1 MSDLG
6 WTPVT
11 KGLPKDLEEVI
22 VTWVNTNPESYYSD
36 IEGIPFSGAA
46 VFYDDNWYWY
56 SDLTQDI
63 LAEYGR
69 CENMLIEHDKYVGK
83 TDVGFLF
90 CRRGFRASEKLEET
104 EEYQKAWKEMCDVL
118 YAIIRGEN

>member
-1 MSDLG
+1 MSNLE

-56 SDLTQDI
+56 SELTQAI
-63 LAEYGR
+63 LWRYGK
-69 CENMLIEHDKYVGK
+69 CKDMLIDDAIKITAWMPLPEPYK
-83 TDVGFLF
+83 
-90 CRRGFRASEKLEET
+90 EENN
-104 EEYQKAWKEMCDVL
+104 E
-118 YAIIRGEN
+118 

>member
-1 MSDLG
+1 MSNLG

-22 VTWVNTNPESYYSD
+22 VTWVNTDPDTCYSD

-46 VFYDDNWYWY
+46 VFYKKNWYWY
-56 SDLTQDI
+56 SNITQEI

-69 CENMLIEHDKYVGK
+69 CEKMLIDDAIKITAWMPLPEPYK
-83 TDVGFLF
+83 
-90 CRRGFRASEKLEET
+90 EENN
-104 EEYQKAWKEMCDVL
+104 E
-118 YAIIRGEN
+118 

>member
-22 VTWVNTNPESYYSD
+22 VTWVNTNPEPYYSD

-46 VFYDDNWYWY
+46 VFYNGDWYWY
-56 SDLTQDI
+56 SNITQDI

-69 CENMLIEHDKYVGK
+69 CENMLIDDAIKITAWMSFPEPYKEENSDGR
-83 TDVGFLF
+83 TD
-90 CRRGFRASEKLEET
+90 
-104 EEYQKAWKEMCDVL
+104 
-118 YAIIRGEN
+118 

>member
-1 MSDLG
+1 MSEK
-6 WTPVT
+6 WIPVT
-11 KGLPKDLEEVI
+11 ERLPKDLEEVN

-69 CENMLIEHDKYVGK
+69 CENMLIDDAIKI
-83 TDVGFLF
+83 T
-90 CRRGFRASEKLEET
+90 
-104 EEYQKAWKEMCDVL
+104 AWMSFPEPYK
-118 YAIIRGEN
+118 GENSDGRTD